1 MMKTH
6 APKRPHLEQLLER
19 ARNHVMTRE
28 ECETQRKSW
37 VVGEL
42 MLDRPEIT
50 RDEAE
55 RLYEENR

>member
-1 MMKTH
+1 
-6 APKRPHLEQLLER
+6 
-19 ARNHVMTRE
+19 MTRE